1 MDDALF
7 PEMMTVTKI
16 LEIEMRNT
24 AALLLLIFLAGPV
37 VAADIENGEDLHF
50 ENCTGCH
57 DETVYTREN
66 RNVQSLERLG
76 RQVRFCKDSLELTWF
91 DEDVDD
97 VIEFLNRNYYRF

>member
-1 MDDALF
+1 MPVIKLS
-7 PEMMTVTKI
+7 
-16 LEIEMRNT
+16 EIEMKNT
-24 AALLLLIFLAGPV
+24 AALLLVYLTVGPAT
-37 VAADIENGEDLHF
+37 AADIENGEDLHF

-97 VIEFLNRNYYRF
+97 VIEFLNQNYYRF